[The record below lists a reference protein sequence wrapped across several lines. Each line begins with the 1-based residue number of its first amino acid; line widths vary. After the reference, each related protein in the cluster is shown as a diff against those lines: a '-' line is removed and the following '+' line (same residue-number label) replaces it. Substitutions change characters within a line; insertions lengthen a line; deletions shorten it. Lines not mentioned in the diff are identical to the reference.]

1 MHEKQERDRRRA
13 TAPLGMSKANR
24 PSTAG
29 STSGMPTP
37 MSCNFPRENG
47 VATKQ
52 RHCAVQE
59 VRHELSA
66 SEDCNLD
73 ENQKP
78 AASRRVIAMD
88 PQSLDELD
96 LILG

>member
-1 MHEKQERDRRRA
+1 
-13 TAPLGMSKANR
+13 
-24 PSTAG
+24 
-29 STSGMPTP
+29 MPTP

>member
-1 MHEKQERDRRRA
+1 MHEKQERERRRA

-29 STSGMPTP
+29 GTSGMSAP
-37 MSCNFPRENG
+37 MSCNFPRGNG
-47 VATKQ
+47 LATKQ

-59 VRHELSA
+59 VRNELSA
-66 SEDCNLD
+66 SEDFNMD

-88 PQSLDELD
+88 PQSQDELD